1 MEAWGMFLAVR
12 RSDAS
17 ERTVVLPDPM
27 EPVIRSAVIGGI
39 GIWFLAQGILDQ
51 SSLRDLSR
59 LFVAHPGLCP
69 GLNSS
74 PSHSGLMSHS
84 LLRFGLGRAEAR
96 PYNFDGGLKLCR
108 WRLLKDGDDG
118 CVEFRIILF
127 DVAGAVLGAEF
138 LG

>member
-59 LFVAHPGLCP
+59 LFVAYPGLRP
-69 GLNSS
+69 GLNSW
-74 PSHSGLMSHS
+74 PSHSGLMSRS
-84 LLRFGLGRAEAR
+84 LLRFGLGHAKAR
-96 PYNFDGGLKLCR
+96 PYNESCAYRTSSGAKFFGVPFGTH
-108 WRLLKDGDDG
+108 
-118 CVEFRIILF
+118 ELF
-127 DVAGAVLGAEF
+127 LAALRTGAR
-138 LG
+138 

>member
-51 SSLRDLSR
+51 SSLRDLSC
-59 LFVAHPGLCP
+59 LFVAYPGLRP

-74 PSHSGLMSHS
+74 PSRSGLMSVPCCAS
-84 LLRFGLGRAEAR
+84 DWDALKLAPTTLM
-96 PYNFDGGLKLCR
+96 GGLKLCR
-108 WRLLKDGDDG
+108 WRLLKVGDNG
-118 CVEFRIILF
+118 CVEF
-127 DVAGAVLGAEF
+127 
-138 LG
+138 